1 MVGVSLEAFL
11 TQLQGRGRVRRR
23 RDAEQITAPQLAIPT
38 ANPVEALFLLLMLG
52 ERVLSER
59 LPRTAR
65 RSGQNRVA
73 TLSKH
78 PKSPAPSAGRALDL
92 GDGGLVAVLNHL
104 RCVDDHLLSACLDR
118 RQLCTGIG
126 NQSAHSRRELG
137 VAAGGD
143 TAVGRCGHMTTTDS
157 GLPAGC
163 NSQTLRIVPVR
174 ISPDANSVR

>member
-1 MVGVSLEAFL
+1 VVGVSLEAFL

-78 PKSPAPSAGRALDL
+78 PKSPAPSGGRALDL

-137 VAAGGD
+137 VAAGGYRGGSLWPHD
-143 TAVGRCGHMTTTDS
+143 DHGLGLAGR
-157 GLPAGC
+157 L
-163 NSQTLRIVPVR
+163 Q
-174 ISPDANSVR
+174 